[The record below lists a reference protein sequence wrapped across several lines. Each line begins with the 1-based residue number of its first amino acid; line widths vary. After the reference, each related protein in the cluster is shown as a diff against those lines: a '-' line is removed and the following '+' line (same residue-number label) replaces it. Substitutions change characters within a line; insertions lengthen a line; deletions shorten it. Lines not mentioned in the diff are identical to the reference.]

1 MGFLAALIKMPNSSK
16 VYPSRGLD
24 LKSGLLPGLAVEMQV
39 SNTSKQDF
47 SMVIMEKVEFINTKE
62 EVGWSE
68 VDCEPPK
75 GQVGPAALDVVV
87 LGAGF

>member
-1 MGFLAALIKMPNSSK
+1 MWCDF
-16 VYPSRGLD
+16 
-24 LKSGLLPGLAVEMQV
+24 AVEMQV
-39 SNTSKQDF
+39 SDTNMQDF

-75 GQVGPAALDVVV
+75 GQVGPAALGVVV
-87 LGAGF
+87 LVAGF

>member
-1 MGFLAALIKMPNSSK
+1 MWSNF
-16 VYPSRGLD
+16 
-24 LKSGLLPGLAVEMQV
+24 AVEMQV
-39 SNTSKQDF
+39 NDTNTQDF

-75 GQVGPAALDVVV
+75 GQVGPAALGVVV

>member
-1 MGFLAALIKMPNSSK
+1 M
-16 VYPSRGLD
+16 VV
-24 LKSGLLPGLAVEMQV
+24 GLAGEMQV
-39 SNTSKQDF
+39 SDTNMQDF

-62 EVGWSE
+62 EVGWNE

-75 GQVGPAALDVVV
+75 GQVGPAALGVVV